1 MDCPKIPRKI
11 PQKLTC
17 ALKAVGRYSFSQQH
31 CMSSVRR
38 SSDLKTEVTETHEA
52 HSPKAGLQW
61 TQEAARRHHGERNTG
76 LSSNLVGEFVQGAPA
91 PYANVYICI
100 YIYIRTY
107 ICICVYCMYTAC
119 ILHVCTYVHTY
130 VCVCYMCVYIYIIY
144 RK

>member
-31 CMSSVRR
+31 CMNSVRR

-100 YIYIRTY
+100 YIYTY
-107 ICICVYCMYTAC
+107 VHMYLCILYVYCMYTTC
-119 ILHVCTYVHTY
+119 MHVCTYIRVR
-130 VCVCYMCVYIYIIY
+130 VCVICVSIYI
-144 RK
+144 